1 MTNQPN
7 KEYAYKDFV
16 DMIQKSW
23 TYNRLTEDEK
33 DRCIAAFIWVKNQ
46 NLLRGNYAARHDQLN
61 ALYHA
66 FLLGVGYTG
75 AFWREA
81 GETAIGF

>member
-7 KEYAYKDFV
+7 KENAYFDFV
-16 DMIQKSW
+16 EIIEKSW
-23 TYNRLTEDEK
+23 TYNRLTEPEK
-33 DRCIAAFIWVKNQ
+33 ENCLKAIKWAKEQ
-46 NLLRGNYAARHDQLN
+46 CLLRGNYAARHDQLN

-81 GETAIGF
+81 DKSALAF